1 MGPAIQRFSQV
12 PFLCKK
18 ATQKAPKRL
27 EKSSIKG
34 SKRVRIFG
42 CKIGSRSI
50 FAKTPGIHAFQ
61 ALTQKTDRSL
71 GSWPKEPQILMI
83 SAFQGWPFFP
93 LTLILTLT
101 NILQAELNLH
111 LTLIWPSILINQ
123 SPEPLLYLHV
133 SWFHPASL
141 WPSSKAY
148 CCWKSFYPVPF

>member
-1 MGPAIQRFSQV
+1 MRPALQRFSQV
-12 PFLCKK
+12 SFLCKK
-18 ATQKAPKRL
+18 TTQKAPKRL

-101 NILQAELNLH
+101 NILQAELWSGKLKLDTEGVEIGH
-111 LTLIWPSILINQ
+111 GSVVCWTQI
-123 SPEPLLYLHV
+123 YRV
-133 SWFHPASL
+133 SDNSYPDSGQE
-141 WPSSKAY
+141 AY
-148 CCWKSFYPVPF
+148 QWNTCLKKG